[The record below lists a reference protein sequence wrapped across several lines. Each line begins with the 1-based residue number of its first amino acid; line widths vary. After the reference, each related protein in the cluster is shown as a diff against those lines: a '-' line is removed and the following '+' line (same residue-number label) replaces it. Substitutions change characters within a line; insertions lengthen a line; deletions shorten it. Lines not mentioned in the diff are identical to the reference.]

1 MVLLLNDD
9 IEHIGVNPMFS
20 HLSSEMGGLLF
31 HWHSFLNNNNNITIY
46 KAHNVRKKTESE
58 AGAGC

>member
-31 HWHSFLNNNNNITIY
+31 HWHSFLNNNITIY

>member
-31 HWHSFLNNNNNITIY
+31 HWRSFLKVLDVDAT
-46 KAHNVRKKTESE
+46 
-58 AGAGC
+58 GCECVADIGHMLA